1 MWCIHSSFAPHL
13 YDICDLI
20 FILAYVGAPKPPIL
34 HQHIDCICNYIIE
47 LGMLVPTNHFFLDH
61 IQVKFAS
68 YADAI

>member
-1 MWCIHSSFAPHL
+1 MWCIQSSFAPHT

-20 FILAYVGAPKPPIL
+20 CILAYVGAPKPSIL
-34 HQHIDCICNYIIE
+34 HQHIGCICNYIIE
-47 LGMLVPTNHFFLDH
+47 LVMLVPPYHFLHH